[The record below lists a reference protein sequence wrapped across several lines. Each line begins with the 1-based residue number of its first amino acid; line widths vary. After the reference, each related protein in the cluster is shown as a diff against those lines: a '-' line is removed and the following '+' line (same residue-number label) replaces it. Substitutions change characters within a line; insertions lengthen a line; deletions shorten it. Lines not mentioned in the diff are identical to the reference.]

1 MMRIRPIIAIARRD
15 LRCEFAAKQRGWIL
29 LGITTLLLVP
39 LSSVP
44 NDLFAADESAFRV
57 TGEVPA
63 VLESTPGV
71 AVVEQ
76 GAQMGFVTAE
86 DGQTLL
92 TIGALL
98 PKKR

>member
-1 MMRIRPIIAIARRD
+1 MMRIRPIIAIARR
-15 LRCEFAAKQRGWIL
+15 LSEFAAKKRGWIL

-63 VLESTPGV
+63 ALESTLV
-71 AVVEQ
+71 LQ
-76 GAQMGFVTAE
+76 
-86 DGQTLL
+86 L
-92 TIGALL
+92 
-98 PKKR
+98 